1 VLIVIRHGRTESNA
15 AGRLLGRLD
24 IPLDELGERQAE
36 QLAATLLRTAGGID
50 RVVSSPLQRA
60 RQTAAALGLPVE
72 IDERF
77 IEVDYGDYDGLPLA
91 DIPAELWATWRSDPD
106 YTPPGGE
113 SLASLQTRVSSG
125 LDDLLEAARTET
137 IVVASHVSPI
147 KASVAWALG
156 VGDEITWRLFVQP
169 ASITR
174 IVIRDAG
181 PVLQTFNEIAHL
193 DQLAT

>member
-1 VLIVIRHGRTESNA
+1 MLIVIRHGRTESNA

>member
-1 VLIVIRHGRTESNA
+1 MLIVIRHGRTESNA

-36 QLAATLLRTAGGID
+36 QLAATLRRTAGGID

-60 RQTAAALGLPVE
+60 RQTADAIEDCRGAHETRVVRAGDADTKPVAG
-72 IDERF
+72 
-77 IEVDYGDYDGLPLA
+77 EVPRS
-91 DIPAELWATWRSDPD
+91 ELVA
-106 YTPPGGE
+106 
-113 SLASLQTRVSSG
+113 VSSG

>member
-1 VLIVIRHGRTESNA
+1 MLIVIRHGRTESNA

-36 QLAATLLRTAGGID
+36 QLAATLRRTAGGID